1 MYHVTIYTGGIYKFD
16 EFIEFIEDLGGIVLK
31 RDKFQISRGDY
42 FLSEEVHALT
52 VIPEKE
58 QQNVILMAKKLK
70 GNINIPKI
78 DPEDEIKVLSCLLVH
93 DYLSKAMCWINYDEI
108 KNQIKWPF
116 NFPMLIDNNE
126 NHLSDILEDVLD
138 GMVMMEMVVKQ
149 IIDNET
155 LYRINYDY

>member
-16 EFIEFIEDLGGIVLK
+16 ELIEFIEDLGGIVLK

-42 FLSEEVHALT
+42 FLSEEVHALM

-70 GNINIPKI
+70 GNLNIPEI
-78 DPEDEIKVLSCLLVH
+78 EPEDEMKVLSCLLVH
-93 DYLSKAMCWINYDEI
+93 DYLSKAMGWINDDEI

-116 NFPMLIDNNE
+116 NF
-126 NHLSDILEDVLD
+126 
-138 GMVMMEMVVKQ
+138 
-149 IIDNET
+149 
-155 LYRINYDY
+155 RC

>member
-42 FLSEEVHALT
+42 FLSEEVHALM

-70 GNINIPKI
+70 GTINIPEI
-78 DPEDEIKVLSCLLVH
+78 DPEDEMKVLSCLLVH
-93 DYLSKAMCWINYDEI
+93 DYLSKAMGWINDDEI

-116 NFPMLIDNNE
+116 NFPMLINNNE
-126 NHLSDILEDVLD
+126 NQLSDILEDVLE

-149 IIDNET
+149 ITDNET
-155 LYRINYDY
+155 LYRIKYDY